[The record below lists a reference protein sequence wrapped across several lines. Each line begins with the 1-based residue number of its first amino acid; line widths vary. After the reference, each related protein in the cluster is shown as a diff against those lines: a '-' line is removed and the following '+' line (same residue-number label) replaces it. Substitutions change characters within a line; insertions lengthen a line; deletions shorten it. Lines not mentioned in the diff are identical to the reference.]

1 MAMDIKRDPAILRR
15 KKIRQYILG
24 GIAVVSVIAIS
35 VAVSNLEQA
44 APSVEKSTIWPGVV
58 KRGPFVREIRGAGT
72 LVPEDIRWVP
82 ARAAGR
88 VERIV
93 LRAGAEVKVGTVI
106 LELSNPDLVQ
116 QMTSAELEWKVAE
129 AQLNDRRSA
138 LKTQELQLQ
147 NAVKN
152 AEADLKLATDELNA
166 NMELLKQ
173 GLVAELTVQRMKA
186 NVARAGNAVE
196 LARQTLTQFQANEA
210 SQLGPAEATLNQ
222 NKVRYEQFARQV
234 ADLKVKSDMNGQLQ
248 QLAPQVEVGANVS
261 LNQNLAR
268 VSDPTRL
275 KAEIRISENQTR
287 DLSIGLP
294 ATIDTRISS
303 GGVTGVVK
311 GRVSRIDPAATNGT
325 VGVDVILE
333 GALPAGA
340 RPDLSIDGVIELE
353 RLVDVLYVESPAFGQ
368 EGGTIMLFK
377 IDPQTQLA
385 HRTTVKLGKRSV
397 QFVEILEGL
406 REGDQVILSD
416 MQQYDSFD
424 RVQLR

>member
-1 MAMDIKRDPAILRR
+1 MDVKRDPAILRR

-24 GIAVVSVIAIS
+24 GVAVVAIVAIS

-44 APSVEKSTIWPGVV
+44 APSVPESTIWPGTV

-116 QMTSAELEWKVAE
+116 QMRTAELEWKVSE
-129 AQLNDRRSA
+129 ATLTERRSG
-138 LKTQELQLQ
+138 LKTQELGLQ
-147 NAVKN
+147 NSLKN
-152 AEADLKLATDELNA
+152 AEADHKLANDELNA
-166 NMELLKQ
+166 NVELQKQ
-173 GLVAELTVQRMKA
+173 GLVAELTVQRMRA
-186 NVARAGNAVE
+186 NVARASNAVD
-196 LARQTLTQFQANEA
+196 LARQSLKQFQDNEA
-210 SQLGPAEATLNQ
+210 SQLGPAEATVNQ
-222 NKVRYEQFARQV
+222 RKVSFEQLARQV
-234 ADLKVKSDMNGQLQ
+234 DDLKVKSDMNGQLQ
-248 QLAPQVEVGANVS
+248 QLAPQVEVGANVG

-303 GGVTGVVK
+303 GGISSVVK

-333 GALPAGA
+333 GALPPGS
-340 RPDLSIDGVIELE
+340 RPDLSVDGVVELE
-353 RLVDVLYVESPAFGQ
+353 RLVDVLFVESPAFGQ
-368 EGGTIMLFK
+368 EGGTITLFK
-377 IDPQTQLA
+377 IDPQTRLA
-385 HRTTVKLGKRSV
+385 HRTQVKLGKRSV

-406 REGDQVILSD
+406 REGDRVILSD
-416 MQQYDSFD
+416 MTQYDSFD

>member
-15 KKIRQYILG
+15 KKIRQYIIG

-186 NVARAGNAVE
+186 NVARAANAVE

>member
-24 GIAVVSVIAIS
+24 GVAVAGVIAIS

-82 ARAAGR
+82 ARASGR
-88 VERIV
+88 VERLV
-93 LRAGAEVKVGTVI
+93 LRAGDEVKVGTVI

-116 QMTSAELEWKVAE
+116 QMISAELEWKIAD
-129 AQLNDRRSA
+129 ATLADRKSA
-138 LKTQELQLQ
+138 LKTQALQLE

-152 AEADLKLATDELNA
+152 AESDLKLATDELNA
-166 NMELLKQ
+166 NKELLKQ
-173 GLVAELTVQRMKA
+173 GLVAELTVKRMMA
-186 NVARAGNAVE
+186 NEARASNAVD
-196 LARQTLTQFQANEA
+196 LARQSLKQFQENEA
-210 SQLGPAEATLNQ
+210 SQLGPAEASLNQ
-222 NKVRYEQFARQV
+222 AKVRYEQFARQV
-234 ADLKVKSDMNGQLQ
+234 DDLKVKSDMNGQLQ

-287 DLSIGLP
+287 DLTVGLP

-303 GGVTGVVK
+303 GGITGIVK
-311 GRVSRIDPAATNGT
+311 GRVSRIDPAAINGT

-353 RLVDVLYVESPAFGQ
+353 RLVDVLFVESPAFGQ
-368 EGGTIMLFK
+368 EGGTIQLFK

-385 HRTTVKLGKRSV
+385 HRTTIKLGKRSV

-416 MQQYDSFD
+416 MSQYESFD

>member
-1 MAMDIKRDPAILRR
+1 
-15 KKIRQYILG
+15 
-24 GIAVVSVIAIS
+24 
-35 VAVSNLEQA
+35 
-44 APSVEKSTIWPGVV
+44 
-58 KRGPFVREIRGAGT
+58 
-72 LVPEDIRWVP
+72 
-82 ARAAGR
+82 
-88 VERIV
+88 
-93 LRAGAEVKVGTVI
+93 
-106 LELSNPDLVQ
+106 VQ